1 MSAITNP
8 PPIAATGGP
17 PEDPNKRVPR
27 RVFQSS
33 LAARGEPMVW
43 LTGGALVLALLM
55 IAGLLLLIAW
65 NGFATFWPGSL
76 VRVALDDGAVYMG
89 EITRVEHYTAD
100 DGQKVTRELL
110 RTGNFD
116 LTGTHFQWVDSSDV
130 AEQADPEW
138 ATLVERLEWGRFY
151 GFPTQFILD
160 GEVVATSDAEVWA
173 MYEQYHGEAR
183 GLVAKRKRI
192 EKHEVGDINY
202 RQESARLKLRG
213 VELSS
218 GKDSRAYR
226 EQEAAYRAV
235 IADSQSEFAEA
246 RARIAKLN
254 EESERYKIV
263 LESAQG
269 QPVTLELG
277 EIVRAFQPN
286 RLGFADTI
294 GIYLARWVEFLWQ
307 DPRAANSEGGVYPA
321 IIGTVMM
328 TLIMTIAVVP
338 FGVLAAL
345 YLREYAKAGLAISI
359 VRISINNLAGV
370 PSIVYG
376 VFGLGFFCYVVGSYI
391 DGGPE
396 GAGVTPWS
404 GWSWGILLAVWI
416 GAFVVGG
423 FVVGLLFRLIDNE
436 SAPFLRFFKF
446 GFSALWV
453 ISLVICGFIVLATT
467 PFFTGFFEANLPN
480 PTFGKGA
487 LVWASLTL
495 ALLTAPVV
503 IVATEEA
510 LAAVPNSMREGSYAC
525 GASKWQT
532 IRRIVLPRALPG
544 VMTGAILAISRGAG
558 EVAPL
563 MLVGAVAL
571 APELPISWHY
581 DEQFGLN
588 RSFMHLGYHI
598 YSLGFQSPNSEA
610 AKPMVFTTTLLLILI
625 VAGLNIT
632 AIKLR
637 TQLRKKFASSAF

>member
-1 MSAITNP
+1 MSAITTP
-8 PPIAATGGP
+8 PPIIPATGGP
-17 PEDPNKRVPR
+17 PEDPNKRTPR

-43 LTGGALVLALLM
+43 LTGGALVLAVLM
-55 IAGLLLLIAW
+55 IIGLLILIAW

-76 VRVALDDGAVYMG
+76 VRVTLDDGKTYMG
-89 EITRVEHYTAD
+89 EVTRVETYTVD
-100 DGQKVTRELL
+100 NQQVSRQLI

-116 LTGTHFQWVDSSDV
+116 LTGTHFQWVESDQI
-130 AEQADPEW
+130 AEESNPEW

-151 GFPTQFILD
+151 GFPTQFLLD
-160 GEVVATSDAEVWA
+160 GEAVATTDAEVWKL
-173 MYEQYHGEAR
+173 YEQYHGQAR
-183 GLVAKRKRI
+183 DLVAERKHI
-192 EKHEVGDINY
+192 EKHEVGNINY
-202 RQESARLKLRG
+202 QQERARLALRG
-213 VELSS
+213 VELDE
-218 GKDSRAYR
+218 GKDSEAYR
-226 EQEAAYRAV
+226 EQEAEFQSV
-235 IADSQSEFAEA
+235 IADTQSEFTAA
-246 RARIAKLN
+246 RERIASIN

-269 QPVTLELG
+269 ESITLELG

-286 RLGFADTI
+286 RMGFGETI
-294 GIYLARWVEFLWQ
+294 GIYLSRWWEFLSD
-307 DPRAANSEGGVYPA
+307 DPRAANSEGGVFPA
-321 IIGTVMM
+321 IFGTVMM

-376 VFGLGFFCYVVGSYI
+376 VFGLGFFCYVVG
-391 DGGPE
+391 
-396 GAGVTPWS
+396 AG
-404 GWSWGILLAVWI
+404 
-416 GAFVVGG
+416 
-423 FVVGLLFRLIDNE
+423 IDN
-436 SAPFLRFFKF
+436 
-446 GFSALWV
+446 
-453 ISLVICGFIVLATT
+453 T
-467 PFFTGFFEANLPN
+467 FFEANLPN

-571 APELPISWHY
+571 APELPFSIHP
-581 DEQFGLN
+581 DQQFGLN

-610 AKPMVFTTTLLLILI
+610 AKPMVFTTTLLLIGI
-625 VAGLNIT
+625 VAFLNIT
-632 AIKLR
+632 AIRLR

>member
-1 MSAITNP
+1 MSATITTP
-8 PPIAATGGP
+8 PPIAASGGP
-17 PEDPNKRVPR
+17 PEDPNKRTPR

-55 IAGLLLLIAW
+55 IAGLLLLIAV

-76 VRVALDDGAVYMG
+76 ERVALDDGTVYMG
-89 EITRVEHYTAD
+89 EATRVEYYTNAE
-100 DGQKVTRELL
+100 GEKIARTLL

-116 LTGTHFQWVDSSDV
+116 LTGTHFQWVDSSNL
-130 AEQADPEW
+130 AEQNDPEW

-151 GFPTQFILD
+151 GFPKQFILE
-160 GEVVATSDAEVWA
+160 GEVVATRDAEVWA
-173 MYEQYHGEAR
+173 MFEKHHGEAR
-183 GLVAKRKRI
+183 GLAAERKHI
-192 EKHEVGDINY
+192 EKHEVGAINQL
-202 RQESARLKLRG
+202 QERARLRLRS

-218 GKDSRAYR
+218 GKDSQAYQ
-226 EQEAAYRAV
+226 EQEAEYQAT
-235 IADSQSEFAEA
+235 IADSQDEFAAA
-246 RARIAKLN
+246 RARIATLK
-254 EESERYKIV
+254 EESEHYKVV

-269 QPVTLELG
+269 QEVTLELG

-286 RLGFADTI
+286 QLSI
-294 GIYLARWVEFLWQ
+294 GGKIGVYIARWGEFLWE
-307 DPRAANSEGGVYPA
+307 DPRAANSEGGVFPA
-321 IIGTVMM
+321 IFGTIMM

-376 VFGLGFFCYVVGSYI
+376 VFGLGFFCYVVGAGI
-391 DGGPE
+391 DQ
-396 GAGVTPWS
+396 
-404 GWSWGILLAVWI
+404 
-416 GAFVVGG
+416 AF
-423 FVVGLLFRLIDNE
+423 FQ
-436 SAPFLRFFKF
+436 
-446 GFSALWV
+446 
-453 ISLVICGFIVLATT
+453 
-467 PFFTGFFEANLPN
+467 ANLPN

-532 IRRIVLPRALPG
+532 IRRIVLPRAMPG

-571 APELPISWHY
+571 APELPFSIHP
-581 DEQFGLN
+581 DQQFGLN

-625 VAGLNIT
+625 VAGLNIL
-632 AIKLR
+632 AIRLR
-637 TQLRKKFASSAF
+637 TRLRKKFASSAF